1 MAMPALAPR
10 LWTAAELQALPDDPT
25 QRRECVDGRLLV
37 SPTPRTVHQ
46 SAVTVLAVQLEALLR
61 PAGAGATFVAPS
73 EWVLDPGTLVQ
84 PDLYVV
90 PLTDGRR
97 PRTDAERGH
106 PLLFI
111 EILSP
116 STARH
121 DRLVKR
127 ERYQRAG
134 IEYWIV
140 DLDARLVERW
150 LPGEQRPIIAADV
163 LAWQPAGWTTPLV
176 IELERFFTD
185 VLGPA

>member
-10 LWTAAELQALPDDPT
+10 DWTAAAVQALPEDP
-25 QRRECVDGRLLV
+25 QHRIECVDGMLLV
-37 SPTPRTVHQ
+37 SPTPRLVHQ
-46 SAVTVLAVQLEALLR
+46 SAVTVLAIRLEGVLR
-61 PAGAGATFVAPS
+61 AARAGTVFVAPS
-73 EWVLDPGTLVQ
+73 EWVLDERTLVQ

-90 PLTDGRR
+90 PLVEGRR
-97 PRTDAERGH
+97 PRTEEERGE

-111 EILSP
+111 EVLSP

-127 ERYQRAG
+127 ARYQRAG

-150 LPGEQRPIIAADV
+150 LPGEARP
-163 LAWQPAGWTTPLV
+163 V
-176 IELERFFTD
+176 IESDRLTWHPTGVWTPMVIDLDGFFIE
-185 VLGPA
+185 VLG